1 MSRDIII
8 DILLMLAVVVI
19 LGAVI
24 NYTEKQKIENYEEDT
39 GQVYFR
45 PDIDLATG
53 RADVEEIEVETVEAR
68 NLVDQPFTDEE
79 IELISHLVVAE
90 AEGQPEEGQRYVVD
104 VVLNRVE
111 SDIWPD
117 TVREVIH
124 SPGQFSCIWD
134 GRWERCSSN
143 PDVTWLV
150 VDEILRQKNNE
161 IVYFR
166 AGHYG
171 DGDPV
176 FVCGDHYF
184 SK

>member
-1 MSRDIII
+1 MNKETII
-8 DILLMLAVVVI
+8 DILWMLAVVII

-24 NYTEKQKIENYEEDT
+24 NYTEKQKIENYEDA

-53 RADVEEIEVETVEAR
+53 RAEVRETKIETVEAR
-68 NLVDQPFTDEE
+68 NLADQPFTDEE

-111 SDIWPD
+111 SDDWPD
-117 TVREVIH
+117 TVRDVIYA
-124 SPGQFSCIWD
+124 PGQFSCIWD
-134 GRWERCSSN
+134 GRWERTSST
-143 PDVTWLV
+143 PESDFLV